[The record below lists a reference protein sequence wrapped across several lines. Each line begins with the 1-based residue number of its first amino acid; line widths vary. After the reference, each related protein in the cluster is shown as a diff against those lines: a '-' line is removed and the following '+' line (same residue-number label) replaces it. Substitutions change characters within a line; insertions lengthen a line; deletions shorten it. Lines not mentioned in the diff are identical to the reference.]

1 MTDGLFLQIGV
12 LLEFREYGV
21 IIFISVSLS
30 PFFFFFSWWKVGE
43 WEGSWL
49 RKEELNWEA
58 D

>member
-1 MTDGLFLQIGV
+1 MTDGLFLQISV

-30 PFFFFFSWWKVGE
+30 PFFFFFSWWKVGG

>member
-30 PFFFFFSWWKVGE
+30 PFFFFFLMVESWGVGGLLAE
-43 WEGSWL
+43 EG
-49 RKEELNWEA
+49 RAELGG
-58 D
+58 